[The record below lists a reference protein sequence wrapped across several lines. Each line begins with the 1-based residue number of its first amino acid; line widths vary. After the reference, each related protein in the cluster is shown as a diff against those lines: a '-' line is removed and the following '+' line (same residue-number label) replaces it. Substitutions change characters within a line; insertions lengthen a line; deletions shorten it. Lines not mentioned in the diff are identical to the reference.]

1 MPALLA
7 NVPEGIVWGRVTAY
21 VTSFVAD
28 GDTALPD
35 GTPDAI
41 PLNGTIT
48 LTPTV
53 GVMVFPTLTPPQ
65 QAVIQSLACPV
76 IGGVLY
82 APGTTPENVGDRD
95 PGVILVA
102 SEQPL
107 GLPDRVQYNVTW
119 ALEGARVSPP
129 PVTIDVPSQGTVD
142 LATVI
147 PAKPGPGTVIVVST
161 VDRERA
167 EDAAAAAEGSA
178 GSAFD
183 DAAIAQG
190 ARLGAEAA
198 RGAAE
203 AAADTAETA
212 ATAAVTAKTL
222 AEGFAGDAETALTS
236 TLAAAVYEL
245 RGTGQPGSTTET
257 NNAPVGTYYTDTAGT
272 ARAWRWLKTAPG
284 SGVARWSVVHGD
296 TGWRNIGGLITVG
309 EASPTQPTKIRRIND
324 QIYFVLQREAVTI
337 GSVVTIL
344 SLPSGWHTGQ
354 SNERM
359 YHMGAQGNTSILFR
373 ILGTPSG
380 LTGVVQPTTSVV
392 EKATVILNATWAT
405 TLPWPT
411 TLPGTPA

>member
-1 MPALLA
+1 MPDLLA

-65 QAVIQSLACPV
+65 QAVIQSLQCPI

-129 PVTIDVPSQGTVD
+129 PVTIDVPSQATVD

-147 PAKPGPGTVIVVST
+147 PATPGPGKVTVVST

-167 EDAAAAAEGSA
+167 EAAAALAE
-178 GSAFD
+178 
-183 DAAIAQG
+183 
-190 ARLGAEAA
+190 L
-198 RGAAE
+198 AAE
-203 AAADTAETA
+203 RAENASLADIDYDLILGRVEPLVGNAVSVGLAGVDDLVTSALVPY
-212 ATAAVTAKTL
+212 ATTTELTTGL
-222 AEGFAGDAETALTS
+222 AGKQNAGDYATTTALTS
-236 TLAAAVYEL
+236 GLA
-245 RGTGQPGSTTET
+245 GKQ
-257 NNAPVGTYYTDTAGT
+257 PVGDYATTAYVDQAVGDIDTALAG
-272 ARAWRWLKTAPG
+272 
-284 SGVARWSVVHGD
+284 
-296 TGWRNIGGLITVG
+296 
-309 EASPTQPTKIRRIND
+309 
-324 QIYFVLQREAVTI
+324 
-337 GSVVTIL
+337 
-344 SLPSGWHTGQ
+344 
-354 SNERM
+354 
-359 YHMGAQGNTSILFR
+359 
-373 ILGTPSG
+373 ILGG
-380 LTGVVQPTTSVV
+380 
-392 EKATVILNATWAT
+392 N
-405 TLPWPT
+405 
-411 TLPGTPA
+411 

>member
-1 MPALLA
+1 MRALLA

-28 GDTALPD
+28 GGTALPD

-65 QAVIQSLACPV
+65 QAVIQSLQCPI

-147 PAKPGPGTVIVVST
+147 PATPGPGKVIVVST

-167 EDAAAAAEGSA
+167 EDAADTAALSAASAAES
-178 GSAFD
+178 
-183 DAAIAQG
+183 
-190 ARLGAEAA
+190 E
-198 RGAAE
+198 
-203 AAADTAETA
+203 A
-212 ATAAVTAKTL
+212 ATASAATTATSAASDAVSLACKSASLPTL
-222 AEGFAGDAETALTS
+222 
-236 TLAAAVYEL
+236 
-245 RGTGQPGSTTET
+245 R
-257 NNAPVGTYYTDTAGT
+257 
-272 ARAWRWLKTAPG
+272 RASQITAPSTNSAMNG
-284 SGVARWSVVHGD
+284 PISTMAG
-296 TGWRNIGGLITVG
+296 
-309 EASPTQPTKIRRIND
+309 
-324 QIYFVLQREAVTI
+324 
-337 GSVVTIL
+337 
-344 SLPSGWHTGQ
+344 
-354 SNERM
+354 
-359 YHMGAQGNTSILFR
+359 
-373 ILGTPSG
+373 
-380 LTGVVQPTTSVV
+380 
-392 EKATVILNATWAT
+392 
-405 TLPWPT
+405 
-411 TLPGTPA
+411 

>member
-65 QAVIQSLACPV
+65 QAVIQSLQCPI

-129 PVTIDVPSQGTVD
+129 PVTIDVPSQATVD

-147 PAKPGPGTVIVVST
+147 PATPGPGKVIVVST

-167 EDAAAAAEGSA
+167 E
-178 GSAFD
+178 
-183 DAAIAQG
+183 
-190 ARLGAEAA
+190 
-198 RGAAE
+198 
-203 AAADTAETA
+203 AAADTAALSAASAASATSTRRAPRRTA
-212 ATAAVTAKTL
+212 A
-222 AEGFAGDAETALTS
+222 GALRRRARAPTRRRR
-236 TLAAAVYEL
+236 LPHAAA
-245 RGTGQPGSTTET
+245 RRR
-257 NNAPVGTYYTDTAGT
+257 
-272 ARAWRWLKTAPG
+272 ARL
-284 SGVARWSVVHGD
+284 H
-296 TGWRNIGGLITVG
+296 
-309 EASPTQPTKIRRIND
+309 RR
-324 QIYFVLQREAVTI
+324 A
-337 GSVVTIL
+337 
-344 SLPSGWHTGQ
+344 
-354 SNERM
+354 
-359 YHMGAQGNTSILFR
+359 A
-373 ILGTPSG
+373 
-380 LTGVVQPTTSVV
+380 
-392 EKATVILNATWAT
+392 
-405 TLPWPT
+405 
-411 TLPGTPA
+411 

>member
-1 MPALLA
+1 MPSLLA

-65 QAVIQSLACPV
+65 QAVIQSLQCPI

-107 GLPDRVQYNVTW
+107 GLPDRVQYRVTW
-119 ALEGARVSPP
+119 ALEGAQVT

-147 PAKPGPGTVIVVST
+147 PATPGPGKVVVVST

-167 EDAAAAAEGSA
+167 EDAATAAANSA

-190 ARLGAEAA
+190 ARLGAETA
-198 RGAAE
+198 RDAAE

-212 ATAAVTAKTL
+212 ATVAVTAKNL

-245 RGTGQPGSTTET
+245 RGNGQPGSTTET

-272 ARAWRWLKTAPG
+272 AGAWRWLKTVTG
-284 SGVARWSVVHGD
+284 SNSNKWTVVYGD
-296 TGWRNIGGLITVG
+296 TGWRDVTPDTHLLG
-309 EASPTQPTKIRRIND
+309 ETGFVRVRRIGS
-324 QIYFVLQREAVTI
+324 QVELQVLIGADKSFSGTVTGI
-337 GSVVTIL
+337 NI
-344 SLPSGWHTGQ
+344 PSGFIKNANMLV
-354 SNERM
+354 SAPRRRSS
-359 YHMGAQGNTSILFR
+359 NTSLDIGATAYFSTSHAMGDLYCAGSITSDSVF
-373 ILGTPSG
+373 
-380 LTGVVQPTTSVV
+380 VFNYPT
-392 EKATVILNATWAT
+392 AN
-405 TLPWPT
+405 PWPT
-411 TLPGTPA
+411 TLPGTPV

>member
-65 QAVIQSLACPV
+65 QAVIQSLQCPI

-147 PAKPGPGTVIVVST
+147 PATPGPGKVIVVST

-167 EDAAAAAEGSA
+167 EAARDAAE
-178 GSAFD
+178 
-183 DAAIAQG
+183 
-190 ARLGAEAA
+190 L
-198 RGAAE
+198 
-203 AAADTAETA
+203 AADTAETA
-212 ATAAVTAKTL
+212 ATVSVTARGA
-222 AEGFAGDAETALTS
+222 AEGFAGDAEAARDQAVT
-236 TLAAAVYEL
+236 AAAAL
-245 RGTGQPGSTTET
+245 Q
-257 NNAPVGTYYTDTAGT
+257 
-272 ARAWRWLKTAPG
+272 
-284 SGVARWSVVHGD
+284 D
-296 TGWRNIGGLITVG
+296 TGWRDISTSFLDPETWSITTARLRRHGSLVTFTA
-309 EASPTQPTKIRRIND
+309 EITALKTDASYT
-324 QIYFVLQREAVTI
+324 F
-337 GSVVTIL
+337 
-344 SLPSGWHTGQ
+344 
-354 SNERM
+354 
-359 YHMGAQGNTSILFR
+359 LFR
-373 ILGTPSG
+373 IPWGFRLSELYAWLNPISPTNALSTWRDNNKLSVEGA
-380 LTGVVQPTTSVV
+380 VVKDTHLRIQSSWTTSD
-392 EKATVILNATWAT
+392 
-405 TLPWPT
+405 PFPT